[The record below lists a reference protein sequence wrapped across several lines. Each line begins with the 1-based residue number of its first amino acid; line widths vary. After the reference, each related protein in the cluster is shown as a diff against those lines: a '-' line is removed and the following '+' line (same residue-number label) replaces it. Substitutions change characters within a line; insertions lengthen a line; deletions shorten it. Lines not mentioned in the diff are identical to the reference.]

1 MALSISTLVD
11 YVKENE
17 NDLVSR
23 SIFGGRTAALIADE
37 GHLMTGVK
45 SSETINILATD
56 AIFQDG
62 TGCTRTS
69 SGSTSLTQRK
79 VTVGDIAV
87 VEDICVKPLEKKYI
101 AKKMKAGSS
110 VNEIPFEKEYT
121 TLKADTIAEQLEVA
135 IWQGDTD
142 STDANLSRFDGY
154 IKLIDAA
161 TGVVDANQAAYNGG
175 SGAISESTGIVA
187 ANVIGIVNAMW
198 LALPAKLQGK
208 KDIRVLCGWDT
219 FQKFVAAHT
228 NQNLYNFAPK
238 GSEVSAEEGVII
250 IPGTNYKL
258 TAVHGLDGTNRLF
271 STRMPNLAAAT
282 DLEHE
287 DEKWSIKADQFDD
300 YLRFKAAFKY
310 GVNVAFPNEI
320 VSFKL
325 TA

>member
-11 YVKENE
+11 YVIENE

-45 SSETINILATD
+45 SSEMINILATD

-69 SGSTSLTQRK
+69 SGSTSLTQRE

-121 TLKADTIAEQLEVA
+121 QLKADTIAEQLEVA

-142 STDANLSRFDGY
+142 SVDANLKRFNGY

-161 TGVVDANQAAYNGG
+161 SGVVDANQAIYTG
-175 SGAISESTGIVA
+175 SAPIASATGITES
-187 ANVIGIVNAMW
+187 NVKAIVKGMW
-198 LALPAKLQGK
+198 RALPAKLQGK

-219 FQKFVAAHT
+219 FQKFIAAYT
-228 NQNLYNFAPK
+228 DQNLFHFAPK
-238 GSEVSAEEGVII
+238 GSEVSAESGEVI

-271 STRMPNLAAAT
+271 SVRMPNLAAAT

-287 DEKWSIKADQFDD
+287 EEKWSIKADQFDD